1 MPWKPSFKGEVPT
14 LGFEIIDWC
23 HEMLAR
29 PDNGGTYE
37 PLRFYLEQEDIILR
51 WYELDPRTGR
61 RKFTRG
67 VVERSRGWGKSPF
80 LAALAIVEGLGPVVP
95 DGWDADGQPV
105 GRPWSESR
113 TPKINIAAVS
123 EEQVDN
129 TWEPLLE
136 MLHEEASVHDHY
148 RGIEPLETF
157 VALGSRRGRID
168 RLTSSARTV
177 KGKGAAFTVMD
188 QTEEWTKSNGGQKL
202 ATVLRS
208 NAAKVKGTLLESP
221 NAFIPGEG
229 SVAEGSYNFWE
240 DIKAKRARDTSLM
253 YDTREAPPETDLT
266 DRDSLI
272 LGLRHAYGDSSGHED
287 GCLLHTP
294 PCKPGH
300 VDLDRL
306 ISTIWDPETDEQT
319 ARSDFLNQV
328 EAASDSWVS
337 RVEWKLCYDPEVTL
351 EPGDTIV
358 IGFDGSQ
365 GRVKGKADATALIG
379 MRISDGFTFELGV
392 WEAEK
397 GKEEEFVAPVME
409 VEGVLD
415 YAHRTYRVIGFF
427 GDPSG
432 WVEPMARWARKYGH
446 RYRVKP
452 SQKDPI
458 AAWPTGRTSQV
469 EHHVEVMRKSIV
481 NQEICHRADP
491 NLTRHVLNAR
501 RRNTRSGYLLFKK
514 YPMSPEKIDSAY
526 AMMLANRARLEAIKL
541 GVNTDN
547 RAAQSNRRKGRV
559 MIS

>member
-14 LGFEIIDWC
+14 LGFEIIDWA
-23 HEMLAR
+23 HNLLAK
-29 PDNGGTYE
+29 PNNAGVYD

-51 WYELDPRTGR
+51 WYELDPRTGK

-80 LAALAIVEGLGPVVP
+80 LAAVAIIEGLGPVVP
-95 DGWDADGQPV
+95 DGWDANGQPV
-105 GRPWSESR
+105 GRPWSRTR

-136 MLHEEASVHDHY
+136 MLHEDAPIHDEFS
-148 RGIEPLETF
+148 GIEPLETF
-157 VALGSRRGRID
+157 VALGSRRGRIE

-177 KGKGAAFTVMD
+177 KGKGALFTVMD
-188 QTEEWTKSNGGQKL
+188 QTEEWTPSNGGKKL

-208 NAAKVKGTLLESP
+208 NAAKVGGTLLESP
-221 NAFIPGEG
+221 NAFIPGEQ
-229 SVAEGSYNFWE
+229 SVAEGSFNFWE
-240 DIKAKRARDTSLM
+240 DIKAGRTRDTSLM
-253 YDTREAPPETDLT
+253 YDTREAPADTLLN

-272 LGLRHAYGDSSGHED
+272 KGLRIAYGDSSGHPD
-287 GCLLHTP
+287 GCVLHDP
-294 PCKPGH
+294 PCDPGH

-306 ISTIWDPETDEQT
+306 INTIWDPETEEQV

-328 EAASDSWVS
+328 EAASDSWIS
-337 RVEWKLCYDPEVTL
+337 RVEWKLCYDPDL
-351 EPGDTIV
+351 ELEDGDTIV
-358 IGFDGSQ
+358 LGFDGSR
-365 GRVKGKADATALIG
+365 GRVKGKADATVLLG
-379 MRISDGFTFELGV
+379 MRVADGAVFELGC
-392 WEAEK
+392 WEPRK
-397 GKEEEFVAPVME
+397 GEEEEFVAPVME
-409 VEGVLD
+409 VDGVVAE
-415 YAHRTYRVIGFF
+415 AHRKYRVIAFF

-446 RYRVKP
+446 RYRVTP
-452 SQKDPI
+452 SSKDPI
-458 AAWPTGRTSQV
+458 AAWPTGRSSQV
-469 EHHVEVMRKSIV
+469 EHHVEIARKSIV

-491 NLTRHVLNAR
+491 NLTRHMLNAR

-514 YPMSPEKIDSAY
+514 YPMSPDKIDSAY
-526 AMMLANRARLEAIKL
+526 ALMLCNRARLEAIRG

-547 RAAQSNRRKGRV
+547 RETRTNRRKGRV